1 MTNKQYSEAQRII
14 GRLEG
19 LAEVID
25 NDLLADTALDLVMLV
40 DELYHPREE
49 IRRRVEE
56 LKLKAGGNYNV
67 KVDDEK
73 PSSHL

>member
-1 MTNKQYSEAQRII
+1 MTDKQYSNAQRII

-25 NDLLADTALDLVMLV
+25 NDLLADTTLDLVMLV

-73 PSSHL
+73 PSSYL

>member
-73 PSSHL
+73 PSSYL